1 MKVSI
6 IGAGN
11 VGGLAAMRIL
21 ENSIADIV
29 LVDVVPGLAKAKA
42 SDLDDARSIIGHK
55 NLIEGTEDFSK
66 IQGSDIIVVTAGL
79 ARKPGMTRE
88 DLLKKNYEIIKS
100 VSKNI
105 KELSPSSIVIV
116 VSNPADIMA
125 YALLKETGFDKRRVI
140 GMGSNLDSSRF
151 NNLIS
156 KKLNIP
162 SSKIKAL
169 VLASHGEK
177 MLPLPRLST
186 VKGRPLNKILSEE
199 EAQELVDATKN
210 RGAQIVSL
218 YGQGSAY
225 FAPATAILEIC
236 QVIIKNKKKII
247 PVCAY
252 LDGEYG
258 ASRVCI
264 GVPAIIDRNGIKK
277 VIELDLNLQE
287 RELFLESVKSV
298 KESIRIIYQLA

>member
-225 FAPATAILEIC
+225 FAPAAAILEIC